1 MKILEDNFNS
11 KGFNLSLVKREG
23 DVAIYKKTLEN
34 SETDAHDFEVIAIKR
49 HNGYEIAGIKMPPAE
64 MYPSNTQW
72 GDWAYTCTSREDA
85 DKRFVQLTDK
95 LTNYTATSVLASGEK
110 RKRGRPRKS
119 NILPAP
125 PAEIN
130 LTENQMEV
138 V

>member
-1 MKILEDNFNS
+1 LKILEDNFSS

-72 GDWAYTCTSREDA
+72 GDWAYTCTNREDA
-85 DKRFVQLTDK
+85 DKRFIQLTDK

-138 V
+138 A

>member
-1 MKILEDNFNS
+1 MKILEDNFSS

-85 DKRFVQLTDK
+85 DKRFIQLKDK
-95 LTNYTATSVLASGEK
+95 LANYTSTSVLESGEK
-110 RKRGRPRKS
+110 RKRGRPRK
-119 NILPAP
+119 ID
-125 PAEIN
+125 
-130 LTENQMEV
+130 LTKTESV
-138 V
+138 VV

>member
-34 SETDAHDFEVIAIKR
+34 SESGESNFEVIAIKR

-72 GDWAYTCTSREDA
+72 GDWAYTCTDRESA
-85 DKRFVQLTDK
+85 DKRFVQLKEK
-95 LTNYTATSVLASGEK
+95 LSAYVTTATLSNGEK
-110 RKRGRPRKS
+110 RGRGRPRK
-119 NILPAP
+119 ID
-125 PAEIN
+125 
-130 LTENQMEV
+130 LTKTELV
-138 V
+138 VL

>member
-34 SETDAHDFEVIAIKR
+34 SETEAHDFEVIAIKR

-85 DKRFVQLTDK
+85 DKRFIQLTDK

-110 RKRGRPRKS
+110 RKRGRPRKIAVS
-119 NILPAP
+119 AVIS
-125 PAEIN
+125 
-130 LTENQMEV
+130 LTENQTEV

>member
-23 DVAIYKKTLEN
+23 DVAIYKKILEN
-34 SETDAHDFEVIAIKR
+34 SETEAHNFEVIAIKR

-72 GDWAYTCTSREDA
+72 GDWAYTCANLEDA
-85 DKRFVQLTDK
+85 DKRFIQLKDK

-110 RKRGRPRKS
+110 RKRGRPRK
-119 NILPAP
+119 ID
-125 PAEIN
+125 
-130 LTENQMEV
+130 LTKTESV
-138 V
+138 VV

>member
-1 MKILEDNFNS
+1 LKILEDNFNS

-23 DVAIYKKTLEN
+23 DVAIYKKTLEDCESGESN
-34 SETDAHDFEVIAIKR
+34 FEVIAIKR

-110 RKRGRPRKS
+110 RKRGRPRKIS
-119 NILPAP
+119 APAV
-125 PAEIN
+125 IS

>member
-1 MKILEDNFNS
+1 LKILEDNFNS

-23 DVAIYKKTLEN
+23 DVAIYKKTLED
-34 SETDAHDFEVIAIKR
+34 SESGESNFEVIAIKR

-85 DKRFVQLTDK
+85 DKRFIQLKDK
-95 LTNYTATSVLASGEK
+95 LTNYKATSVLASGEK

-125 PAEIN
+125 PAEIH

>member
-1 MKILEDNFNS
+1 LKILEDNFNS

-72 GDWAYTCTSREDA
+72 GDWAYTCTNREDA
-85 DKRFVQLTDK
+85 DKRFIQLTDK

-138 V
+138 A

>member
-1 MKILEDNFNS
+1 MKILEDNFTS

-34 SETDAHDFEVIAIKR
+34 SETEAHDFEVIAIKR

-72 GDWAYTCTSREDA
+72 GDWAYTCTNREDA
-85 DKRFVQLTDK
+85 DKRFVQLTEK

-110 RKRGRPRKS
+110 RKRGRPRK
-119 NILPAP
+119 ID
-125 PAEIN
+125 
-130 LTENQMEV
+130 LTKTESV
-138 V
+138 VV